1 MLLRMQPGV
10 LENTLKEEQPVSANG
25 AKVPRQHAE
34 SVGRPKSPR
43 VGRSQRREGQ
53 PWLPRS
59 ATHSNVRVL
68 GGRGQQVL
76 LLRGTHELVFWV
88 R

>member
-43 VGRSQRREGQ
+43 VGRSQRREAQ

-59 ATHSNVRVL
+59 ANS
-68 GGRGQQVL
+68 QQ
-76 LLRGTHELVFWV
+76 RQGSWWAWPAGASPK
-88 R
+88 RYS